1 MAVKIIVIKGPEK
14 GKTFS
19 FDKADRFLV
28 GRAKKA
34 HLRFSE
40 KDLYI
45 SRNHFLLEISSEHCY
60 IKDLNSKNG
69 TFVNGKRIT
78 HAELKNGDIIQIG
91 DTILKIIIHAE
102 KLKDIKPVTHSG
114 EDYIL
119 LERIGKGGMAEVYKA
134 HKVSTGEIVAFKWL
148 RSTMNKDSFRL
159 FEREISVMKKLN
171 HPNLVRLIDYGEKDK
186 RPFLITEYL
195 AGGDVG
201 RLIFNR
207 RGPLSLKEACNI
219 IYDILDGLEYA
230 HNKGFVHRD
239 IKVENILLDDKAR
252 AKLSDFGFAKSYI
265 EAGHSMFTK
274 FGELGGTFVYMAPE
288 QISNYRFVKPSADIY
303 SLGVCLYY
311 MLTGYFPYPV
321 PSPLQIAKG
330 EIWNVSDD
338 KLINFILY
346 KEPIPIKE
354 IKSEIPDEMA
364 EVIHT
369 ALSKDIERRYKTAG
383 EMKEAIRNILLLESG
398 TEDSSI

>member
-1 MAVKIIVIKGPEK
+1 MAVKIIVIEGPEK

-45 SRNHFLLEISSEHCY
+45 SRHHFLLEISSEHCY

-69 TFVNGKRIT
+69 TFINGKRIT
-78 HAELKNGDIIQIG
+78 FAEVKNGDIIQIG
-91 DTILKIIIHAE
+91 DTTLKIIICAE
-102 KLKDIKPVTHSG
+102 KLKDIKPITHSAK
-114 EDYIL
+114 DYIL
-119 LERIGKGGMAEVYKA
+119 LERIGEGGMAEVYKA
-134 HKVSTGEIVAFKWL
+134 HKISTGEIVAFKWL
-148 RSTMNKDSFRL
+148 NSSMNTKSFRL

-171 HPNLVRLIDYGEKDK
+171 HPNLVKLIDYGEKNK

-201 RLIFNR
+201 RLILKR
-207 RGPLSLKEACNI
+207 KKPLSLKEACNI
-219 IYDILDGLEYA
+219 IYEILNGLEYA
-230 HNKGFVHRD
+230 HNKGFIHRD
-239 IKVENILLDDKAR
+239 IKVENILLDDKRR

-265 EAGHSMFTK
+265 EAGRSMFTK
-274 FGELGGTFVYMAPE
+274 FGEIGGTFIYMAPE
-288 QISNYRFVKPSADIY
+288 QITDYRFVKPPADIY

-321 PSPLQIAKG
+321 PSPLQIVKG
-330 EIWNVSDD
+330 EIWNVNENE
-338 KLINFILY
+338 LIDFILY
-346 KEPIPIKE
+346 KEPTPIKE
-354 IKSEIPDEMA
+354 INPEIPDEIA
-364 EVIHT
+364 KIIHT
-369 ALSKDIERRYKTAG
+369 ALRKDIEKRYKTAK
-383 EMKEAIRNILLLESG
+383 EMKEEIRIALESD
-398 TEDSSI
+398 TEATSI

>member
-1 MAVKIIVIKGPEK
+1 MAVKIIVIEGPEK

-34 HLRFSE
+34 HLRFCE

-45 SRNHFLLEISSEHCY
+45 SRHHFLLEISSGHCY

-78 HAELKNGDIIQIG
+78 FAEVKNGDIIQIG
-91 DTILKIIIHAE
+91 DTTLKIIISAE
-102 KLKDIKPVTHSG
+102 KLKDKKPITHSA

-119 LERIGKGGMAEVYKA
+119 LERIGEGGMAEVYKA
-134 HKVSTGEIVAFKWL
+134 HKISTGEIVAFKWL
-148 RSTMNKDSFRL
+148 NSSMNTKSFRL
-159 FEREISVMKKLN
+159 FEREILVMKKLN
-171 HPNLVRLIDYGEKDK
+171 HPNLVKLIDYGEKNK

-201 RLIFNR
+201 RLILKR
-207 RGPLSLKEACNI
+207 KEPLPLKEAFNI
-219 IYDILDGLEYA
+219 IYDILSGLEYA
-230 HNKGFVHRD
+230 HNKGFIHRD
-239 IKVENILLDDKAR
+239 IKVENILLDDKGM

-274 FGELGGTFVYMAPE
+274 FGEVGGTFIYMAPE
-288 QISNYRFVKPSADIY
+288 QITNYRFVKPPADIY

-311 MLTGYFPYPV
+311 MLTGHFPYPV
-321 PSPLQIAKG
+321 PSPLQIVKG
-330 EIWNVSDD
+330 EIWNVSENE
-338 KLINFILY
+338 LIDFILY

-354 IKSEIPDEMA
+354 IKPEIPDEIA
-364 EVIHT
+364 KVIDT
-369 ALSKDIERRYKTAG
+369 ALKKDIEKRYRTAS
-383 EMKEAIRNILLLESG
+383 EMKEAIRDVLESG
-398 TEDSSI
+398 TEATSM